1 MSALSQ
7 LTIGSTVSFDV
18 YPAAIIGS
26 SFDDVKVLAIL
37 DMDTAGFWIDPIAL
51 HINVKPSLP
60 DGVPD
65 DPQDYQYLKLKHP
78 NGNIEVIGVPWIRED
93 TISHSQSGTLV
104 ITVDNVGPED
114 RDTIV
119 RALSANGYRAAS
131 VKMK

>member
-37 DMDTAGFWIDPIAL
+37 DMDTASFWIDPLAL

-78 NGNIEVIGVPWIRED
+78 NGNVEVIGVPWIRED
-93 TISHSQSGTLV
+93 TISHSQAGTLV
-104 ITVDNVGPED
+104 ITVDDVGPED

-119 RALSANGYRAAS
+119 RALSANGNRWRIGL
-131 VKMK
+131 

>member
-37 DMDTAGFWIDPIAL
+37 DMDTASFWIDPLAL

-78 NGNIEVIGVPWIRED
+78 NGNVEVIGVPWIRED
-93 TISHSQSGTLV
+93 TISHSQAGTLV
-104 ITVDNVGPED
+104 ITVDDVGPED